1 MQYRNFDHYF
11 NEDLVSFQFIM
22 MKKLLSTQYNSISF
36 NISML
41 TLRLFAGILM
51 MSHGYEKLIQF
62 NEKKSIFH
70 NFLGIGATNS
80 LLLVI
85 FAEFFC
91 ALFLMIGLFTR
102 LVALPLIIV
111 MAVAVFEV
119 HQMDFFQ
126 TGEKA
131 SLFLSIFITLML
143 CGPGK
148 ASIDG
153 IAGK

>member
-1 MQYRNFDHYF
+1 MQYRNFAMHF
-11 NEDLVSFQFIM
+11 NEDLVSFQFIT
-22 MKKLLSTQYNSISF
+22 MKKLLSTQYHAISF
-36 NISML
+36 NIAML

-51 MSHGYEKLIQF
+51 MSHGYDKLIHF
-62 NEKKSIFH
+62 SEKKAVFH
-70 NFLGIGATNS
+70 NFLGLGTTNS

-91 ALFLMIGLFTR
+91 ALFVMIGLFTR
-102 LVALPLIIV
+102 LVAVPLIIV
-111 MAVAVFEV
+111 MTVAVFEI

-131 SLFLSIFITLML
+131 SLFLSIFITLLL

>member
-1 MQYRNFDHYF
+1 VQYRNFGHYF

-51 MSHGYEKLIQF
+51 MSHGYEKLIHF
-62 NEKKSIFH
+62 NEKKAIFH

>member
-1 MQYRNFDHYF
+1 MQYRNFGHYF

-51 MSHGYEKLIQF
+51 MSHGYEKLIHF
-62 NEKKSIFH
+62 NEKKAIFH

>member
-1 MQYRNFDHYF
+1 VQNRNFTDHF
-11 NEDLVSFQFIM
+11 NEDLVSFQYIL

-36 NISML
+36 NIAML
-41 TLRLFAGILM
+41 TLRLFSGILM
-51 MSHGYEKLIQF
+51 MSHGYEKLLQF
-62 NEKKSIFH
+62 SEKKAVFH
-70 NFLGIGATNS
+70 NFLGIGAVNS

-102 LVALPLIIV
+102 LVAFPLIIV
-111 MAVAVFEV
+111 MSVAVFEV

-131 SLFLSIFITLML
+131 SLFLSIFITLLL

>member
-1 MQYRNFDHYF
+1 VQYRNFADHF
-11 NEDLVSFQFIM
+11 NEDLVSFQFIP
-22 MKKLLSTQYNSISF
+22 MKKLLSTHYNTISF
-36 NISML
+36 NIAML
-41 TLRLFAGILM
+41 ILRIFSGILM
-51 MSHGYEKLIQF
+51 MSHGYEKLLQF
-62 NEKKSIFH
+62 NEKKAVFH
-70 NFLGIGATNS
+70 NFMGIGATNS

-102 LVALPLIIV
+102 LVAFPLIIV
-111 MAVAVFEV
+111 MTVAVFEV
-119 HQMDFFQ
+119 HEMDFFQ

-131 SLFLSIFITLML
+131 SLFLSIFITLLL